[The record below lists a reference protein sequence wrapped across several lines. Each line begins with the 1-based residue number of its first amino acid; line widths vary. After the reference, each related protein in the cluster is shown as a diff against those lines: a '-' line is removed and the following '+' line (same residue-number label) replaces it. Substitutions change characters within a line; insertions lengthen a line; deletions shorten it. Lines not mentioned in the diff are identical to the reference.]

1 MTVSSS
7 KALRVLVFRQTH
19 SDLSL
24 PFYLYT
30 VSVQYMCLCVCACVC
45 LFVLCVYSDVVGRRG
60 VCENVL
66 CGTTSTHTHAHAQ
79 THAHTPRACMCVY
92 VVVCVHMC
100 VCAFMN
106 FVQPTTALYLGVD
119 MLSDPLRC
127 TVQLKLL
134 LRSVLV
140 CVNIHVHEIAS

>member
-1 MTVSSS
+1 MWHD
-7 KALRVLVFRQTH
+7 QHTH
-19 SDLSL
+19 T
-24 PFYLYT
+24 Y
-30 VSVQYMCLCVCACVC
+30 VN
-45 LFVLCVYSDVVGRRG
+45 VYAT
-60 VCENVL
+60 NNMP
-66 CGTTSTHTHAHAQ
+66 TTHKHTHIHTHTHTHAQ

-106 FVQPTTALYLGVD
+106 FVQPTTALWVGVD

-140 CVNIHVHEIAS
+140 CVNIHVHKIAS